1 MDENIREIEKSMSAI
16 DMRMNSL
23 KDKIGKNDDFISL
36 SKEINNLDLLLDKI
50 FKPMNYERRIK
61 KYEV

>member
-23 KDKIGKNDDFISL
+23 KDKIGKDDDFISL
-36 SKEINNLDLLLDKI
+36 SKEIENLDLLLDKAL
-50 FKPMNYERRIK
+50 KPMNYERRIK
-61 KYEV
+61 NYEI

>member
-16 DMRMNSL
+16 DMRINSL
-23 KDKIGKNDDFISL
+23 KDKIGKDNDFISL
-36 SKEINNLDLLLDKI
+36 SKEIENLDLLLDKTL
-50 FKPMNYERRIK
+50 KPMNYERRIK